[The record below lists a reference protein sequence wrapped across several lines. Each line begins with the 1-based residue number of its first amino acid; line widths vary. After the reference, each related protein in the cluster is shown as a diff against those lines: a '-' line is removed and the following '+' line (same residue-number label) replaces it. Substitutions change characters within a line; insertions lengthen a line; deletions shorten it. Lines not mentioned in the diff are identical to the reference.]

1 MSARGPNSVS
11 SMEYRRDRKHE
22 PNRLGE
28 ASTVAS
34 TVCEQQM
41 VCLPVP
47 PHLLFYD
54 TFSISP
60 AIMHQI
66 LFFTPIA
73 LLFMMIDYCELFH
86 TLYHHSTTYYASI
99 TIGFHSS
106 LYVLN
111 IILLCSHH

>member
-1 MSARGPNSVS
+1 MSARGPNSIS

-47 PHLLFYD
+47 PHLFYEY
-54 TFSISP
+54 
-60 AIMHQI
+60 
-66 LFFTPIA
+66 FFNLSCNNASNT
-73 LLFMMIDYCELFH
+73 LLHAD
-86 TLYHHSTTYYASI
+86 STAVYDD
-99 TIGFHSS
+99 
-106 LYVLN
+106 
-111 IILLCSHH
+111 